1 MSNLLQDSM
10 SEATRLTNEG
20 RLAEATAAIQRA
32 LGGISIPVASEDT
45 DGPEGP
51 VETTGRVLE
60 GATRPSGSADFD
72 QIGDAL
78 RETLRPSRR
87 YRGVPR
93 LPDGLP
99 SLPNGLSNG
108 LPGLLNSLP
117 ISLPD
122 VLPGLPDGLP
132 DLPSGLPGLPN
143 GLPEPTK
150 GVPGPVVVPAG
161 GQFVE
166 RSYTGPAG
174 GRSYKL
180 YVPSGYT
187 GQEAVPLVVML
198 HGCTQNPN
206 DFAAGTIMNE
216 LAEEHTFLVAYPAQ
230 AQNAN
235 VQKCWNWFKASD
247 QQRGQGEPAMIAGI
261 TRQVIEEYE
270 VADGRVYV
278 AGMSA
283 GGAMAAIMGATYP
296 DLYAAVGVHSGLAP
310 GAAQDLAS
318 AFSAMQ
324 GGGVSKTPRD
334 GSTGSTGRSSGSS
347 EMSVP
352 VIVFHGDR
360 DTTVHPR
367 NAEQLLAHYRRVDS
381 TPGSRNTAG
390 ELVPPVAVRKGQV
403 PDGHAYTRATQRD
416 AEGRPIMEQWI
427 IHGLGHA
434 WSGGS
439 SAGSYT
445 DAKGP
450 DASAEMVRFFGQQH
464 PTARS
469 TTD

>member
-32 LGGISIPVASEDT
+32 LGGISTPVASEDT

-51 VETTGRVLE
+51 VETIGQVLE
-60 GATRPSGSADFD
+60 VGARPSESADFG
-72 QIGDAL
+72 QSGDAL
-78 RETLRPSRR
+78 REALRPSRR
-87 YRGVPR
+87 YRGVSR
-93 LPDGLP
+93 LPDSLP
-99 SLPNGLSNG
+99 SLPNGLPNG
-108 LPGLLNSLP
+108 LPGLLDGLP

-122 VLPGLPDGLP
+122 VLLGLPDGLP
-132 DLPSGLPGLPN
+132 NVPSGLPGLPN
-143 GLPEPTK
+143 GLPGPTK
-150 GVPGPVVVPAG
+150 GMPGPIVMPAG

-174 GRSYKL
+174 GRFYKL
-180 YVPSGYT
+180 YIPSGYT
-187 GQEAVPLVVML
+187 EQEVVPLVVML
-198 HGCTQNPN
+198 HGCTQNPD
-206 DFAAGTIMNE
+206 DFAAGTSMNE

-235 VQKCWNWFKASD
+235 MQRCWNWFKASD
-247 QQRGQGEPAMIAGI
+247 QQRGQGEPAIIAGI

-318 AFSAMQ
+318 AFSTMQ
-324 GGGVSKTPRD
+324 GGGVSNTPQD
-334 GSTGSTGRSSGSS
+334 GSTGRSSGSS
-347 EMSVP
+347 ERSVP

-381 TPGSRNTAG
+381 TPGGRNAAG

-416 AEGRPIMEQWI
+416 AKGRPIMEQWVV
-427 IHGLGHA
+427 HGLGHA

-450 DASAEMVRFFGQQH
+450 DASAEMVRFFDQQH
-464 PTARS
+464 QTARS

>member
-1 MSNLLQDSM
+1 MSKQLQDSM
-10 SEATRLTNEG
+10 LEATRLTNEG

-32 LGGISIPVASEDT
+32 LGGISAPVAPEEDT
-45 DGPEGP
+45 GGTEGS
-51 VETTGRVLE
+51 VETTGRALE
-60 GATRPSGSADFD
+60 GAVQTTQSANFGRIEDTLR
-72 QIGDAL
+72 DA
-78 RETLRPSRR
+78 LRPSRP
-87 YRGVPR
+87 YHGVPR

-99 SLPNGLSNG
+99 SLPNGLPNG
-108 LPGLLNSLP
+108 LPT
-117 ISLPD
+117 LPD
-122 VLPGLPDGLP
+122 SLPGLPD
-132 DLPSGLPGLPN
+132 GLPGLPN
-143 GLPEPTK
+143 GLPGLTE
-150 GVPGPVVVPAG
+150 GVPGGAVVPAG

-166 RSYTGPAG
+166 RAYAGPAG

-206 DFAAGTIMNE
+206 DFAAGTSMNE
-216 LAEEHTFLVAYPAQ
+216 LAEAHTFLVAYPAQ

-235 VQKCWNWFKASD
+235 MQKCWNWFKASD
-247 QQRGQGEPAMIAGI
+247 QQRGSGEPAIIAGI
-261 TRQVIEEYE
+261 TRQVVEEYA

-310 GAAQDLAS
+310 GAAQDMAS

-324 GGGVSKTPRD
+324 GGGASNTHQNAPTR
-334 GSTGSTGRSSGSS
+334 GRV
-347 EMSVP
+347 SVP
-352 VIVFHGDR
+352 MIVFHGDR

-367 NAEQLLAHYRRVDS
+367 NAEQLLAHYRTVDS
-381 TPGSRNTAG
+381 TPGGRNATG
-390 ELVPPVAVRKGQV
+390 EPVPPVAVRKGQI
-403 PDGHAYTRATQRD
+403 PSGYAYTRATQRD
-416 AEGRPIMEQWI
+416 ADGRPIVEQWT

-450 DASAEMVRFFGQQH
+450 DASAEMMRFFDQQH
-464 PTARS
+464 PTGQHS
-469 TTD
+469 TN

>member
-60 GATRPSGSADFD
+60 GATQPSESADFD
-72 QIGDAL
+72 QSGEAVG
-78 RETLRPSRR
+78 EALRPSRR

-108 LPGLLNSLP
+108 LPGLLDGLP

-122 VLPGLPDGLP
+122 ALPGLPDGLP

-143 GLPEPTK
+143 GLPGPTK

-166 RSYTGPAG
+166 RSYTDPAG

-198 HGCTQNPN
+198 HGCTQNPD
-206 DFAAGTIMNE
+206 DFAAGTSMNE

-235 VQKCWNWFKASD
+235 MQKCWNWFKASD

-324 GGGVSKTPRD
+324 GGGVSKTPPD
-334 GSTGSTGRSSGSS
+334 ESTGRSSGSS